1 VFIGAG
7 RVTAQDAASGI
18 SNAPEFRAVVLKH
31 EIENVGLR
39 KVGLRRAVAD
49 PSRWEILVSVRNFGR
64 NPASAPLALQFAGSP
79 AGSRRLALKPGEERD
94 VRFEYHTRAAG
105 LLEARLLSSDGFPGD
120 DRAIVELP
128 GLTSLKVVVYSD
140 RPDLLQPIL
149 TSNPL
154 VEADFR
160 NPAEYEPNP
169 GAAVVI
175 LDRMRPSKPPEIPSI
190 WIRPPR
196 EASPLAVRE
205 SATSAKLNRWNS
217 DHALGAGLRTRDLIL
232 DSTEVYRTRPGDVV
246 VAEVEQG
253 PIIVARPD
261 GQKIVVLGF
270 HPMDSSM
277 KFDLATPLLFA
288 NIVRWI
294 SPDAFRHWEV
304 NAGSAG
310 LVHVPLAPGM
320 DPNGMRVTSEG
331 NRPIPFT
338 LSESGLQFFA
348 GTPGTVRVSGAGS
361 DLIYS
366 TTLPEVPAAEL
377 ELPPG
382 TREGLPSRMT
392 GAVFSQ
398 DIWHWLALLGGL
410 GLLVEWLLYGRARRR
425 LAPIARPKRT
435 EPIRRAS

>member
-1 VFIGAG
+1 
-7 RVTAQDAASGI
+7 
-18 SNAPEFRAVVLKH
+18 
-31 EIENVGLR
+31 
-39 KVGLRRAVAD
+39 
-49 PSRWEILVSVRNFGR
+49 
-64 NPASAPLALQFAGSP
+64 
-79 AGSRRLALKPGEERD
+79 
-94 VRFEYHTRAAG
+94 
-105 LLEARLLSSDGFPGD
+105 
-120 DRAIVELP
+120 
-128 GLTSLKVVVYSD
+128 
-140 RPDLLQPIL
+140 
-149 TSNPL
+149 
-154 VEADFR
+154 
-160 NPAEYEPNP
+160 
-169 GAAVVI
+169 
-175 LDRMRPSKPPEIPSI
+175 
-190 WIRPPR
+190 
-196 EASPLAVRE
+196 
-205 SATSAKLNRWNS
+205 
-217 DHALGAGLRTRDLIL
+217 
-232 DSTEVYRTRPGDVV
+232 VYRTRPGDVV

-310 LVHVPLAPGM
+310 MVHVPLAPGM

-331 NRPIPFT
+331 NKAIPFT
-338 LSESGLQFFA
+338 VSESGLQFFA
-348 GTPGTVRVSGAGS
+348 GTPGTVRVSGSGS

-366 TTLPEVPAAEL
+366 TALPEVPAAEL